1 MSIGLI
7 SALAAALLAIYALFV
22 LGLLLAG
29 RRNQARALAGFIP
42 DCIVLFRRLLGDERV
57 HRSRKLSLVL
67 LLGYLAL
74 PIDLIPDFIPVA
86 GQLDDAIL
94 IAAGLRFAL
103 RGGGPALLEEHW
115 PGPDPGLRLIR
126 AIAFGSGG
134 SAVGP
139 SRTS

>member
-1 MSIGLI
+1 MSIELI
-7 SALAAALLAIYALFV
+7 AAPVAALLAIYALFV
-22 LGLLLAG
+22 LGLLLLG
-29 RRNQARALAGFIP
+29 RRDQARALAGFIP

-57 HRSRKLSLVL
+57 PRSRRLSLVL

-94 IAAGLRFAL
+94 VALVLRFVL
-103 RGGGPALLEEHW
+103 RGGGPTVLEQHW

-126 AIAFGSGG
+126 AIAFGPRGRDEG
-134 SAVGP
+134 S
-139 SRTS
+139 SRRA